1 MKKIVMVFIAV
12 MLTACSLIGQDELS
26 LNQKK
31 WKDANITHYRLYLF
45 VNCFCTFFKD
55 MPLVIEVKDGEIVS
69 MKYHTGNPMTEA
81 DREYFSRYATVEDL
95 FSVADAYLASI
106 MGEASVKY
114 DPTYGFPEHISIDHH
129 TRFADGDV
137 SYWVMEFE
145 ALP

>member
-1 MKKIVMVFIAV
+1 MKKMVLLLLAV
-12 MLTACSLIGQDELS
+12 ILAACSLIGQDELS

-45 VNCFCTFFKD
+45 VNCFCTFRKD

-95 FSVADAYLASI
+95 FSVADAYLASNAD
-106 MGEASVKY
+106 EVSVKY

-129 TRFADGDV
+129 TRFADGGV